1 MTEYD
6 WRTGL
11 DFEPD
16 DAGPTPP
23 LDPSSL
29 VVENLRL
36 QAEVAASRRAVELGE
51 ASLRRLTARLLEAER
66 EALRATKV
74 DAAMAGLQIRL
85 EELQA
90 EVAAAAVRAAAA
102 AAERAQEAAEAERRQ
117 AEADLATLRSA
128 PTGRARKRASNLYR
142 RLRRLASGP

>member
-16 DAGPTPP
+16 DGGATIPP
-23 LDPSSL
+23 LDPNSL

-36 QAEVAASRRAVELGE
+36 QAEVAASQRAVELGE
-51 ASLRRLTARLLEAER
+51 ASLRRLTTRLLEAER
-66 EALRATKV
+66 QAFRATKV
-74 DAAMAGLQIRL
+74 DAAMAALQIRL

-90 EVAAAAVRAAAA
+90 EVAAGEALAAEA
-102 AAERAQEAAEAERRQ
+102 AAERAEEAERRQ
-117 AEADLATLRSA
+117 AEADLSAVQSA
-128 PTGRARKRASNLYR
+128 PPAGPRTRARNLNR
-142 RLRRLASGP
+142 RLRRLAAGP